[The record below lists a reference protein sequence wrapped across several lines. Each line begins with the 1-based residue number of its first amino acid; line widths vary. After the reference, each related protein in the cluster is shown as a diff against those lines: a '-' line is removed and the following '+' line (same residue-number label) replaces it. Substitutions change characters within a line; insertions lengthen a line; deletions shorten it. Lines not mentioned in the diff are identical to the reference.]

1 MRLEIDIDAPATLV
15 ELLLDELDL
24 GPQDVSRAE
33 GWLGLGT
40 LWALS
45 KVDRPDLRYEPWTP
59 VTPERLTNIEVGGMF
74 AAIRAGDLL
83 VHHPYESFSSSVERF
98 IEEAALDPLVLAI
111 KLTLYRTSGDG
122 QIVDSLIRAVS
133 GGKQVAVLIE
143 VTARFD

>member
-1 MRLEIDIDAPATLV
+1 
-15 ELLLDELDL
+15 
-24 GPQDVSRAE
+24 
-33 GWLGLGT
+33 
-40 LWALS
+40 
-45 KVDRPDLRYEPWTP
+45 
-59 VTPERLTNIEVGGMF
+59 MF

-133 GGKQVAVLIE
+133 GGKQVAVFPVE
-143 VTARFD
+143 ARNAGTALKNVPRKQ